1 MALSDIAH
9 RLRSGIA
16 ASAMLAAGATLAL
29 PATDAAAQWYVEGQG
44 GVNFPQDSDLD
55 GTGFDVDADLD
66 EGFVGLVTIGHD
78 YEGLFRVGGEFGYRG
93 GDVDKV
99 GGLSATGDVD
109 VLSAMLNV
117 FLDFNVGEPALKPFI
132 GAGLGVARIDANGVN
147 PVNGLRMDDDDF
159 GLAGQLMAGVAFR
172 VAENLDLTGTYNL
185 FYVPDVEFGLSNG
198 TDVDANYLSHSVLI
212 GLRYTFAPPPPPPVE
227 KPAAQPVAQKAPAPP
242 PPPPPPPPPKPEP
255 IVRNFIVFF
264 DWDKSDITAEAR
276 SILGQAYDYAQKG
289 GVARIIATG
298 HADTSGSQTYNQGLS
313 ERRAAAVKDVL
324 VNMGFSAN
332 GITTAAKGETEPLVP
347 TGDGVREPQNRR
359 VEIVL
364 Q

>member
-1 MALSDIAH
+1 MALSELAR
-9 RLRSGIA
+9 RLRTGIA
-16 ASAMLAAGATLAL
+16 ASAMLAAGAAFAL
-29 PATDAAAQWYVEGQG
+29 PVSDAAAQWYVEGQG
-44 GVNFPQDSDLD
+44 GINIPADSDLD
-55 GTGFDVDADLD
+55 GTGFDVDAEIDP
-66 EGFVGLVTIGHD
+66 GFVGLVTIGHD
-78 YEGLFRVGGEFGYRG
+78 YEGLFRVGGEFGYRD

-99 GGLSATGDVD
+99 GGVSANGDVD

-117 FLDFNVGEPALKPFI
+117 FLDFDTGMPALKPFI
-132 GAGLGVARIDANGVN
+132 GAGIGVARIDANGVN
-147 PVNGLRMDDDDF
+147 PVNGLRMDDSDT
-159 GLAGQLMAGVAFR
+159 GLAGQLMAGVAYR

-185 FYVPDVEFGLSNG
+185 FYVPDVEFGLANG
-198 TDVDANYLSHSVLI
+198 TDVDADYMSHSILI

-227 KPAAQPVAQKAPAPP
+227 KPAAQPVAQKAPPP
-242 PPPPPPPPPKPEP
+242 PPPPPPAPKPEP

-276 SILGQAYDYAQKG
+276 GILAQAYDYAQKG

-324 VNMGFSAN
+324 VNMGFSSA
-332 GITTAAKGETEPLVP
+332 GIVTQAKGETEPLVP